1 MRHAIDYGTRELNR
15 EAAAMAKYQ
24 HNGAGPILEVRDLRT
39 HFMTRQGL
47 VRAVNGVSFELE
59 KGETLGLVGESGSGK
74 TITCLSIL
82 RLLPRGGQVV
92 GGEIILEGQ
101 DILKTSEDEMGRL
114 RGKKV
119 GMILQNSMAALDPVF
134 SIGTQI
140 AEPLV
145 AHQGLP
151 WKRAL
156 AGAIDLLRM
165 VKINDPEV
173 RVRNYPHELSGGMR
187 QRSSSAAS
195 IGPHPD
201 VLIADEPTTA
211 LDVTTQ
217 RQYLDLLKELQKATG
232 MAIIF
237 ITHDIS
243 IVGNLCDKLAVIYG
257 GLVVEYGSKDQVLNN
272 PSHPYT
278 KALLKALPILG
289 EKRERLQTIP
299 GEPPHAGNLPPACPF
314 HPRCEQAMDN
324 CKEGDAPPIF
334 DLGYGHQ
341 ARCWLLE
348 KDDEQ
353 YSR

>member
-1 MRHAIDYGTRELNR
+1 
-15 EAAAMAKYQ
+15 MAGDPR
-24 HNGAGPILEVRDLRT
+24 NGAGALLEVRDLRT
-39 HFMTRQGL
+39 HFFTRRGL
-47 VRAVNGVSFELE
+47 VRAVNGVTFELMP
-59 KGETLGLVGESGSGK
+59 GETLGLVGESGSGK

-82 RLLPRGGQVV
+82 RLLPRGGEIV
-92 GGEIILEGQ
+92 GGEITFDGHNIV
-101 DILKTSEDEMGRL
+101 DSTEDEMEQL
-114 RGKKV
+114 RGKRI

-134 SIGTQI
+134 SIGTQV

-145 AHQGLP
+145 VHEELP

-156 AGAIDLLRM
+156 ARSIDLLRM
-165 VKINDPEV
+165 VKINDPQV

-201 VLIADEPTTA
+201 LLIADEPTTA

-217 RQYLDLLKELQKATG
+217 RQYLELLKELQQATG

-243 IVGNLCDKLAVIYG
+243 IVGNLCDKLAVFYG
-257 GLVVEYGSKDQVLNN
+257 GLVVEYGPKDQVLSH

-278 KALLKALPILG
+278 EALLEALPTLG
-289 EKRERLQTIP
+289 EKTERLRMIQ
-299 GEPPHAGNLPPACPF
+299 GEPPHAGNLPAACPF
-314 HPRCEQAMDN
+314 HPRCEHAMDT
-324 CKEGDAPPIF
+324 CREGDPPPNF
-334 DLGYGHQ
+334 WLDVSHQ

-348 KDDEQ
+348 KDHAQ
-353 YSR
+353 PSR